1 MRKNF
6 GKKTWLYP
14 MPVLIVSAYDETEK
28 ANCMN
33 AAWGG
38 IAEENQIMV
47 CLDDNHKTTKNIEY
61 SKAFTVSVGTV
72 KTVVECDYVGV
83 ESGNKVSNKIEKA
96 GFTTQKSTFV
106 NAPIINELPFT
117 LECELISYNKDT
129 CMLLGNIVNVSADKS
144 ILDNNG
150 NVDVDKLEPITYD
163 PISHTYRKLGNVVGK
178 AFSDGL
184 KLK

>member
-14 MPVLIVSAYDETEK
+14 MPVLIVSAYDENQN
-28 ANCMN
+28 ANAMN

-47 CLDDNHKTTKNIEY
+47 CLDDKHKTTKNIEY
-61 SKAFTVSVGTV
+61 SKAFTVSVGTA
-72 KTVVECDYVGV
+72 KTVIECDYVGV
-83 ESGNKVSNKIEKA
+83 ESGNKVSNKMEKA
-96 GFTTQKSTFV
+96 GFTTQKSNFV

-117 LECELISYNKDT
+117 LECELISYNEDS
-129 CMLLGNIVNVSADKS
+129 CMLLGKIINVSADES

-163 PISHTYRKLGNVVGK
+163 PISHTYRKLGNIVGK

>member
-6 GKKTWLYP
+6 GAKTWLYP
-14 MPVLIVSAYDETEK
+14 MPVLIVCAYDEFGK

-47 CLDDNHKTTKNIEY
+47 CLDSHKTTDNILI
-61 SKAFTVSVGTV
+61 SKAFTVGVGTA
-72 KTVVECDYVGV
+72 KTAVACDYVGIV
-83 ESGNKVSNKIEKA
+83 SGNDQPNKMQKA
-96 GFTTQKSTFV
+96 GFTTTKSTFV
-106 NAPIINELPFT
+106 NAPIIDQLPFV
-117 LECELISYNKDT
+117 LECELISYDAET
-129 CMLLGNIVNVSADKS
+129 CTLLGKIVNVSIDES
-144 ILDNNG
+144 VLDQKG
-150 NVDVDKLEPITYD
+150 KVDVEKLQPIIYD
-163 PISHTYRKLGNVVGK
+163 SVNHTYRVIGDVVAK

>member
-6 GKKTWLYP
+6 GAKTWLYP
-14 MPVLIVSAYDETEK
+14 MPVLIVSAYDENNN

-47 CLDDNHKTTKNIEY
+47 CLDDGHKTTKNIEI
-61 SKAFTVSVGTV
+61 SKAFTVSVGTA

-83 ESGNKVSNKIEKA
+83 VSGNKEKNKMKKA
-96 GFTTQKSTFV
+96 GFTTVKSSYV
-106 NAPIINELPFT
+106 NAPIINELPFSI
-117 LECELISYNKDT
+117 ECELISYNKNT
-129 CMLLGNIVNVSADKS
+129 CMLLGKIVNVSIDEEVLDDKGV
-144 ILDNNG
+144 L
-150 NVDVDKLEPITYD
+150 DVDKLEPITYD
-163 PISHTYRKLGNVVGK
+163 PINHNYIKLGKVVGK